1 MRYSTPLA
9 TYRSPEEVGVITS
22 VDAVTVYV
30 SDQDRALEFH
40 IELLGFEKRTDMQF
54 GSGTRRVEVSPP
66 GSSTRIALA
75 QDYGGAWGAGRVGT
89 FTGIVL
95 SSRNIQATYDA
106 LHARGVRST
115 EPPSKQE
122 WGFQA
127 QFVDPDEN
135 SYVLV
140 QRLL

>member
-1 MRYSTPLA
+1 
-9 TYRSPEEVGVITS
+9 VITS

-30 SDQDRALEFH
+30 SDQDRALDFYVEQ
-40 IELLGFEKRTDMQF
+40 LGFEKRTDMEF
-54 GSGTRRVEVSPP
+54 GSGTRWVEVSPP
-66 GSSTRIALA
+66 GAHTRIVLA
-75 QDYGGAWGAGRVGT
+75 QDYSGTWGPGRVGK

-95 SSRNIQATYDA
+95 ASRNIQSTYDA
-106 LHARGVRST
+106 LQARGVRFT
-115 EPPSKQE
+115 EPPTKQV
-122 WGFQA
+122 GGIQA